1 MSGISP
7 VWGPTL
13 AEPPAPTSSPA
24 SALAALPLF
33 GGVPSEART
42 AFADQGRRHGYRA
55 GTVLFLQGDPP
66 DDVYCILSGRI
77 EITSAA
83 ADGRTR
89 LLAIA
94 APGDL
99 LGELGVLGRM
109 PRSGTATCVTDT
121 TAWVVEGQRFV
132 RFLTDQP
139 SAALA
144 LLSILARQVVTQDGL
159 VDDLLFLDLKGR
171 VAKRLLGLATS
182 SWERP
187 PADGA
192 VVDWGLPQADLA
204 SLCGGTRASVNRVLA
219 DLDRRGLIA
228 RSHRQY
234 VLRDVERLRRLAG
247 L

>member
-1 MSGISP
+1 
-7 VWGPTL
+7 L
-13 AEPPAPTSSPA
+13 AEQPAATSSPA

-33 GGVPSEART
+33 AGVPSEARA
-42 AFADQGRRHGYRA
+42 AFADQWRRHGYRA

-66 DDVYCILSGRI
+66 DDVCCILSGRT
-77 EITSAA
+77 EITSAT
-83 ADGRTR
+83 ADGRAR

-99 LGELGVLGRM
+99 LGELGVLGGM
-109 PRSGTATCVTDT
+109 PRSGTATCVSDT
-121 TAWVVEGQRFV
+121 MAWMVDGRRFV
-132 RFLTDQP
+132 RFLSDQP
-139 SAALA
+139 AAALA
-144 LLSILARQVVTQDGL
+144 LLSVLARQVVTQDGL

-182 SWERP
+182 SWEQP
-187 PADGA
+187 PANGA

-219 DLDRRGLIA
+219 DLDRRGLITHSQ
-228 RSHRQY
+228 RRY
-234 VLRDVERLRRLAG
+234 VLRDVDRLRRLAG

>member
-1 MSGISP
+1 
-7 VWGPTL
+7 
-13 AEPPAPTSSPA
+13 
-24 SALAALPLF
+24 LAALPLF

-109 PRSGTATCVTDT
+109 PRSGTATCVADT

-132 RFLTDQP
+132 RFLTDEP

-144 LLSILARQVVTQDGL
+144 LLSILARHVVTQDGL

-192 VVDWGLPQADLA
+192 VVNWGLPQADLA

-219 DLDRRGLIA
+219 DLDRRGLIT